1 MPTSSDIAIRCR
13 GLGKRFRL
21 FSRPEDR
28 LKEIFLRQKTGRE
41 FWSVRGVDL
50 EVRRGE
56 TLGIIGRNGSG
67 KSTLLQM
74 LCGTMTPTEGT
85 LEVDGR
91 VAALLELG
99 AGFHPDFTG
108 RENVE
113 LSASILGLTKDEI
126 AARMPSIEAFAGIG
140 EFIDVPVRRYSS
152 GMYARLAFSVCAHA
166 DADILVID
174 EILAVGDAGF
184 QQRCMRYLHEFR
196 ARGTLIF
203 VSHDEAAV
211 LALCERALWLDAG
224 RVRAAGPARDTCRR
238 YLAAIAEDAGQ
249 GESFRRAQNFEQST
263 AATIPGQTS
272 QSGAATHMDVF
283 DFDPDAT
290 WKGPAGATITA
301 VDVTLSDGAAMLIAH
316 GGEDVLLRI
325 EVRAD
330 RRLER
335 PVIGFVMRNRFGQNL
350 ISDNTY
356 LGCRKTT
363 CAVDAGQLLA
373 TRFGFVL
380 PYLPSGAYT
389 LEAYVFDGDHLAFST
404 VAKDVCAGTLEV
416 SSTHVST
423 GSLANVIM
431 THIEIKTIDRTV
443 VNDQTADIL

>member
-1 MPTSSDIAIRCR
+1 MTKLPTSSDIAIRCR

-238 YLAAIAEDAGQ
+238 YLAALSPIGANNGTPEPKRGATTSIAAPDPRWIGANPIEVSEFDANAPWHGY
-249 GESFRRAQNFEQST
+249 G
-263 AATIPGQTS
+263 
-272 QSGAATHMDVF
+272 
-283 DFDPDAT
+283 
-290 WKGPAGATITA
+290 GATIQHVGISRADGAPTA
-301 VDVTLSDGAAMLIAH
+301 VVH
-316 GGEDVLLRI
+316 GGDEIDLRI
-325 EVRAD
+325 TCRAE
-330 RRLER
+330 RLLES
-335 PVIGFVMRNRFGQNL
+335 VIVGFIFRKPFGQNL
-350 ISDNTY
+350 FGDNTFATY
-356 LGCRKTT
+356 RLSPPSFI
-363 CAVDAGQLLA
+363 AGA
-373 TRFGFVL
+373 TFVACFRFIL
-380 PYLPSGAYT
+380 PYLPVGEYSFAPSIVEGTQRAHT
-389 LEAYVFDGDHLAFST
+389 HLHWIEDALKLRVLESPIRRSELGLA
-404 VAKDVCAGTLEV
+404 
-416 SSTHVST
+416 
-423 GSLANVIM
+423 M
-431 THIEIKTIDRTV
+431 TQITCDIQADR
-443 VNDQTADIL
+443 LKC